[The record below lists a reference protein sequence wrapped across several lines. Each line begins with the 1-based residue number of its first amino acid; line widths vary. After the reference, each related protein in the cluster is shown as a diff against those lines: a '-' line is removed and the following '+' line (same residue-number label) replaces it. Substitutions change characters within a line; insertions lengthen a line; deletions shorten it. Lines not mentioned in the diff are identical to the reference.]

1 MSFGQ
6 YNAPAGLQLAGVAG
20 FLVPLIVVPNILI
33 RVFDAPI
40 LQSLVIGGIFAAAG
54 SRLAGNYVEKKMR
67 QAKEAERKRRLAER
81 EAQTQQQIDTML
93 RGNSKIPKV
102 KR

>member
-1 MSFGQ
+1 MSWQ

-20 FLVPLIVVPNILI
+20 FLVPLVVVPNILI
-33 RVFDAPI
+33 RVLDAPV
-40 LQSLVIGGIFAAAG
+40 LQSLIIGGIFAGVG

-67 QAKEAERKRRLAER
+67 QAKDAERKRRLDER

-93 RGNSKIPKV
+93 RESSKIPKV
-102 KR
+102 MK